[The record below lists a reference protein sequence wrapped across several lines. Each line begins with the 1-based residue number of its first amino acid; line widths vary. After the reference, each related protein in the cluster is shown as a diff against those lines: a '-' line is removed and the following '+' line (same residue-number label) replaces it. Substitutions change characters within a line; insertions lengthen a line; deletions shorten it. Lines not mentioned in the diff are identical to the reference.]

1 MLLHPLYADAAAAPV
16 VDGENAALE
25 AARAVG
31 RFIAAGQVAAQ
42 LFDRKLGL
50 HAQNAPARAG
60 HAEVGDASGAV
71 GQNLLV
77 GGLHMRVRAPDGAHA
92 PVEHTRHRLL
102 LRGRLGV
109 DLHADQPRLQA
120 WQDAL
125 DEQKRVV
132 RREIH
137 PAAADQSDHRDIPEG
152 RLKHAPA
159 PTGLLRR
166 LIGRTQQLR
175 RAGDVGHDLAAIKG
189 VVAQRDDVRPG
200 GKNRLGL
207 LRRDADERGVLAVDD
222 AEIDLALPQQLRQT
236 IGEYQQAAKIPLLIG
251 TDEEGGEVVRAS
263 RYPQFRANA
272 FQSPRK
278 LYEQGGLDSVLRD
291 AAEKSA
297 FLLDLGINVNLA
309 PVCDLSINPTDYIYS
324 RALGQDAQTTASYVS
339 ALVWQMQQSGIGSVL
354 KHFPGYGP
362 NGDTHLGFVRD
373 DRPLE
378 TFQAEDFLPF
388 QAGIDAGAPSILVSH
403 NIVSCM
409 DDSLPASLS
418 PAVHRL
424 LRDDLGFDGVIMTDD
439 LSMDAIDSQYGLEE
453 SAVLAVLAGNDL
465 LISSDFTTQ
474 IPAVLEAVEEGVIP
488 QSQIDSAVL
497 RILRWKQQLGLLA
510 EEENN

>member
-1 MLLHPLYADAAAAPV
+1 MLRKIFSIFLMLLVLSGCAVSPLP
-16 VDGENAALE
+16 
-25 AARAVG
+25 
-31 RFIAAGQVAAQ
+31 
-42 LFDRKLGL
+42 
-50 HAQNAPARAG
+50 H
-60 HAEVGDASGAV
+60 S
-71 GQNLLV
+71 
-77 GGLHMRVRAPDGAHA
+77 
-92 PVEHTRHRLL
+92 
-102 LRGRLGV
+102 
-109 DLHADQPRLQA
+109 
-120 WQDAL
+120 
-125 DEQKRVV
+125 
-132 RREIH
+132 
-137 PAAADQSDHRDIPEG
+137 
-152 RLKHAPA
+152 
-159 PTGLLRR
+159 
-166 LIGRTQQLR
+166 
-175 RAGDVGHDLAAIKG
+175 GDVSVSPSPESTDGSTVPESVQSLPEESTGESDPLQKILDSMTPEEK
-189 VVAQRDDVRPG
+189 VTQMFWVRCPAQGATQTVSDWQIGGFILFGRDF
-200 GKNRLGL
+200 
-207 LRRDADERGVLAVDD
+207 
-222 AEIDLALPQQLRQT
+222 AESTPQQLRQT

-309 PVCDLSINPTDYIYS
+309 PVCDLSVNSTDYIYS

-497 RILRWKQQLGLLA
+497 RVLRWKQQLGLLA